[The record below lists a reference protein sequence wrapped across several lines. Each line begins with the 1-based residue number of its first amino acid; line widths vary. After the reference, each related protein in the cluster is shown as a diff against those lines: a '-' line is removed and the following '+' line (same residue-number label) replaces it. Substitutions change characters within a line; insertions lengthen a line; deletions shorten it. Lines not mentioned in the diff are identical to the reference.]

1 MENMSSWTWDVNAT
15 QAPSPD
21 NELAYTQPVDIP
33 YKGRSTGFPGVAT
46 YITPV
51 GAPVDP
57 TRPSPRTRR
66 AIRHRLAAGAYIPS
80 DALTPFPTGMC
91 GDWDDSQ
98 FPPSLVARE
107 LAQDETDLAPLT
119 DCSPVSSSAYL
130 SEDQISLE
138 ECGDTGTNV
147 QPYNA
152 QPSVLGS
159 AYSDYEDREP
169 RSAAQ
174 RPEPN
179 PLPRHVTYEGSNISN
194 DSAAQLAHS
203 AWRPSDTSSE
213 SRLVSGKW
221 NSFLPQAS
229 KKNLKLTDHELQMSS
244 SLESAG
250 EGSNAETSMVARR
263 VRRRDPAYQPVPAPN
278 VFSDWDPCAGG
289 GAPSSDRGFVLPNY
303 WKTRESTYDG
313 DAESSG
319 DSLHW

>member
-1 MENMSSWTWDVNAT
+1 MSSWTWDVNAT

-33 YKGRSTGFPGVAT
+33 YKGHSTGFPGVAT

-66 AIRHRLAAGAYIPS
+66 AIRHRLAVGAYIPS
-80 DALTPFPTGMC
+80 DTLAPFPTGMS
-91 GDWDDSQ
+91 GDWNDSQ

-107 LAQDETDLAPLT
+107 QAQDETDLAPLT
-119 DCSPVSSSAYL
+119 DYSPGPSSAYYSDNEL
-130 SEDQISLE
+130 SLE
-138 ECGDTGTNV
+138 GCGDTGTNV
-147 QPYNA
+147 QPYHT

-169 RSAAQ
+169 S
-174 RPEPN
+174 

-194 DSAAQLAHS
+194 DTAAPLAES

-229 KKNLKLTDHELQMSS
+229 RKNSKLTDHELQMSS

-250 EGSNAETSMVARR
+250 EGSNAETTMVARR
-263 VRRRDPAYQPVPAPN
+263 PRRRDPAYQPVPVQN

-289 GAPSSDRGFVLPNY
+289 GAPSSDGGFVLPNY